1 MGISSRRGMR
11 SIFSRKKNS
20 PYSPMKGDGTNAK
33 EAIAPLSVLSSVT
46 TASDFESAQALDMKQ
61 SQDNII
67 ICTNTGSGIVQE
79 DEKVSDEDLVCSQD
93 AAIELARNA
102 SAMTELV
109 AQRMALVSTR
119 SFTSNFE
126 NTLTVDGQNGYNAG
140 EEKTDFEENGPIGE
154 ASVAESSCHQNI
166 WICGDNLV
174 QTTNTKANTLLEAS
188 ILSGKEMM
196 ELAEVSSQSAIEK
209 RLPLSPLLER
219 ASERV
224 ETAFLGTIEEAHEF
238 FLDHW
243 TMLQRF
249 VAARKSKN
257 SATSSI
263 GNVEAENLSPSV
275 SVEVQIKTT
284 E

>member
-1 MGISSRRGMR
+1 
-11 SIFSRKKNS
+11 
-20 PYSPMKGDGTNAK
+20 MKGDDTNAK

-174 QTTNTKANTLLEAS
+174 QTSRANVDTAFQTTNTKANTLLEAS

-263 GNVEAENLSPSV
+263 GNVEAENPSPSV